1 MTTNKKTTVIVA
13 TNNEHDIYHKRA
25 RMLQQLKKI
34 NYCYA
39 KRAMWG
45 ILFNQTKTLQIITN
59 GEQVFDTPL
68 IDIAKWAI
76 THDIPTSIVFSDS
89 AHLQFNLTPI
99 ANRTYT
105 EDKEVRY
112 NPKTKTST
120 YQRQQ
125 STLPAYTWQLV
136 EDELAELKRYLK
148 LKYFYNST
156 IQDKQQAAEAWRLPQ
171 EQIQNNPHL
180 LEHMQAF
187 TSIYAPAYGI
197 DIPLQPNHRTAT
209 PPQWCKFSPQTQI
222 TPMTTEAMTVK
233 QQLNNLNI
241 SYLTELYNT
250 YRSLRYYDKEGFP
263 MLEEYVHCPVC
274 QRPMNTNPPQIKT
287 IIETRTGQ
295 RTLLKDDEIYCQC
308 CGETYTQHQAQM
320 LLAAKQAEED
330 CLFTQEDE
338 VLNYG

>member
-1 MTTNKKTTVIVA
+1 MTTKKTTVIVA

-25 RMLQQLKKI
+25 RMLQQMKKI
-34 NYCYA
+34 NYIYA

-45 ILFNQTKTLQIITN
+45 ILFNQTATLQIITD
-59 GEQVFDTPL
+59 GERIWGTPL

-76 THDIPTSIVFSDS
+76 THDIPAYIVFADS
-89 AHLQFNLTPI
+89 AHLSFNLTPI
-99 ANRTYT
+99 ANRVYS
-105 EDKEVRY
+105 EEKELAY
-112 NPKTKTST
+112 NHKTRTST

-125 STLPAYTWQLV
+125 SQLSSQMWQLV
-136 EDELAELKRYLK
+136 EEELTELKRYLK

-156 IQDKQQAAEAWRLPQ
+156 VQDKTEAAAAWNIPLSKLNERPEL
-171 EQIQNNPHL
+171 IQ
-180 LEHMQAF
+180 HMQAF
-187 TSIYAPAYGI
+187 TQIYAPAYGA
-197 DIPLQPNHRTAT
+197 DIPLEPNHRTAT
-209 PPQWCKFSPQTQI
+209 PQQWCTFSPQTQI

-287 IIETRTGQ
+287 IVETRTGQ
-295 RTLLKDDEIYCQC
+295 RTLLQNDEIYCQC
-308 CGETYTQHQAQM
+308 CGEVYSENQAQM
-320 LLAAKQAEED
+320 LLAAKQAEEED
-330 CLFTQEDE
+330 CLFQEQE
-338 VLNYG
+338 VANV